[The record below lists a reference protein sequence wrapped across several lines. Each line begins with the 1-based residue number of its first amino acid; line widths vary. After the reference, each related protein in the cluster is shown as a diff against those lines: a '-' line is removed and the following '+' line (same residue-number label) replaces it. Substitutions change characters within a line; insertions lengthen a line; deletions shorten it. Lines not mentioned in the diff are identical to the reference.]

1 MFSDADMKILEPL
14 GGTIFVE
21 KATDCITTA
30 VASIH
35 KDAGKLFDDVEHC
48 EAIGEMCRAKVNE
61 GFRFLALGQGYD
73 VTLEKP
79 KNTRYENPL
88 IRVNGTLLT
97 IARAYGSNHVVKRSG
112 FRNAL
117 ANPYQ
122 MTLDL
127 FGEGDSAS
135 SIPEEPTTS
144 LILAWDITIHRGK
157 PSVTFIELQ
166 EILGSPQWVK
176 HRIDLLAAKNNV
188 LTINMPYIYDDQIDV
203 TPKLK
208 RKKANYA

>member
-1 MFSDADMKILEPL
+1 MLTDADKRILEPL
-14 GGTIFVE
+14 GGPIFAE
-21 KATDCITTA
+21 KAANCIIEA

-35 KDAGKLFDDVEHC
+35 KDAGKIFDDVEHC
-48 EAIGEMCRAKVNE
+48 DAIGEMCRAKVNE
-61 GFRFLALGQGYD
+61 GFRFLAQGQGYE

-79 KNTRYENPL
+79 RNTRYDNPL
-88 IRVNGTLLT
+88 IRVNGTVLT
-97 IARAYGSNHVVKRSG
+97 IARAYGQNHLVKCSG

-127 FGEGDSAS
+127 YGEGDRANT
-135 SIPEEPTTS
+135 IPGEPDTS
-144 LILAWDITIHRGK
+144 LILAWDISTYRGR

-166 EILGSPQWVK
+166 EVLGSPQWVK

-188 LTINMPYIYDDQIDV
+188 VTLNVPYIYDDVIDV
-203 TPKLK
+203 TPKVK
-208 RKKANYA
+208 RKKANDA